1 MSKPTKR
8 KPPGSGGGGS
18 YEDAEPV
25 SGDAAPDNDKPPKA
39 RPQRDG
45 ADDVHSIAIRRWQA
59 GYERDRDNI
68 DDAYEDLEFLEGDQ
82 WPQDAV
88 TLRQNEKRPVQTF
101 NRMPQFVRQITGDMR
116 LAKPGIKVVPVDS
129 GSDREV
135 ARVRAGLIRYIEN
148 RSDAQA
154 AYYHGGD
161 QQVAAGIGHW
171 RVIKEYAG
179 DTTFNQELRIVAIED
194 GISVIW
200 DPDAVLPNK
209 EDAKYCFVPVDM
221 SHESFKEK
229 FPDAALADFE
239 DSAKAVSSGWYGT
252 DFVRVAEYW
261 VKKPSKRLLALMPDG
276 RIDDITDDA
285 SGKAERC
292 REDGARV
299 ETREGHTIC
308 RYLISF
314 AAILE
319 GPVEWPGRFIPIVRC
334 PGEETRIGRKTRRRG
349 IIRFAKDAQRAYNYG
364 RSTQTEITALQPK
377 SPFIGTE
384 ENFKDYQAFW
394 NLANVKAFPYLPYKP
409 DPRNNGLPP
418 QRVQPP
424 VSSHGVRE
432 TVLLAAEDMKGVIG
446 IYDAGLGAQSNE
458 ISGRAIMARDRQS
471 DVGSFV
477 YQDNWGRAI
486 RHTATIVNDLIPH
499 VYDVE
504 RTIRILGDDGKE
516 ELIDINKAVAGDG
529 MEDTERVLN
538 DVTVGVYDVVG
549 QTGPSFTTRREEAR
563 EGMTAFLQS
572 SPNAA
577 PLVLDLIAESQDW
590 PNADKIGKRM
600 EHLLPEPIR
609 QREAAERGEPLPPP
623 PVDPAQALSMQAA
636 AVRLQA
642 EQLQMQGELQKLQL
656 ENEARALDNERRKLE
671 LAAMVR
677 GGVGHPRSD

>member
-1 MSKPTKR
+1 MSKSAKR
-8 KPPGSGGGGS
+8 KPSGSDGGES
-18 YEDAEPV
+18 YGESDVA
-25 SGDAAPDNDKPPKA
+25 SDAAQQADVAATKSKPDKD
-39 RPQRDG
+39 
-45 ADDVHSIAIRRWQA
+45 DDVHRVAIRRWQA
-59 GYERDRDNI
+59 GYDRDRDNI

-82 WPQDAV
+82 WPADAV
-88 TLRQNEKRPVQTF
+88 TLRENEKRPVQTF

-116 LAKPGIKVVPVDS
+116 LARPSIRVVPVDS

-135 ARVRAGLIRYIEN
+135 ARIRAGLIRYIEN

-194 GISVIW
+194 GIAVIW

-209 EDAKYCFVPVDM
+209 EDATYCFVPVNM
-221 SHESFKEK
+221 SHDAFKEK

-239 DSAKAVSSGWYGT
+239 DSGGAVSSGWYGT

-261 VKKPSKRLLALMPDG
+261 VKKKVERLLALMPDG
-276 RIDDITDDA
+276 RIDDVTDDCA
-285 SGKAERC
+285 QADRY
-292 REDGARV
+292 REQGVRV
-299 ETREGHTIC
+299 EERESFTIC

-319 GPVEWPGRFIPIVRC
+319 GPVEWPGRYIPIVRC
-334 PGEETRIGRKTRRRG
+334 PGEETRIGRRTKRRG

-384 ENFKDYQAFW
+384 DNFKEYQAFW

-409 DPRNNGLPP
+409 DPRNNGVPP

-424 VSSHGVRE
+424 VSSQGVNE
-432 TVLLAAEDMKGVIG
+432 TVILAAEDMKGVIG
-446 IYDAGLGAQSNE
+446 IYNSALGAQSNE
-458 ISGRAIMARDRQS
+458 ISGRAIMARDRQG

-516 ELIDINKAVAGDG
+516 ELIAINKAVAGDG
-529 MEDTERVLN
+529 MEATERVLN
-538 DVTVGVYDVVG
+538 DVTIGAYDVVFRP
-549 QTGPSFTTRREEAR
+549 GPSFSSRREEAR
-563 EGMTAFLQS
+563 EGMMAFLQS

-590 PNADKIGKRM
+590 PNADKIGKRL
-600 EHLLPEPIR
+600 EHLLPDPIR
-609 QREAAERGEPLPPP
+609 AREAAERGEPLPQPP
-623 PVDPAQALSMQAA
+623 PDPLQVLSMQAA
-636 AVRLQA
+636 AVKLQA
-642 EQLQMQGELQKLQL
+642 EQLQMQGELQKLKL
-656 ENEARALDNERRKLE
+656 ENEARVLDNERRKLE
-671 LAAMVR
+671 LAALVR
-677 GGVGHPRSD
+677 GG

>member
-1 MSKPTKR
+1 MTKSAKR
-8 KPPGSGGGGS
+8 KASGSGGGARYG
-18 YEDAEPV
+18 ENDASE
-25 SGDAAPDNDKPPKA
+25 AAPQTGAVPEAMPRDEKEKP
-39 RPQRDG
+39 RDDAG
-45 ADDVHSIAIRRWQA
+45 EVHRIALRRWQA
-59 GYERDRDNI
+59 GYDRDRDNI
-68 DDAYEDLEFLEGDQ
+68 DDAYEDLAFLEGDQ
-82 WPQDAV
+82 WPADAV
-88 TLRQNEKRPVQTF
+88 TLRETEKRPVQTF

-116 LAKPGIKVVPVDS
+116 LARPSIKVVPVDS
-129 GSDREV
+129 GSDQEV

-194 GISVIW
+194 GIAVIW

-209 EDAKYCFVPVDM
+209 EDATYCFVPVNM
-221 SHESFKEK
+221 SHDAFREK
-229 FPDAALADFE
+229 FPDAALADFA
-239 DSAKAVSSGWYGT
+239 DRAGAMSSGWYGT

-261 VKKPSKRLLALMPDG
+261 VKKPVKRMLALTPDG
-276 RIDDITDDA
+276 RIDDVTDDEE
-285 SGKAERC
+285 KAR
-292 REDGARV
+292 RYRDDGVRV
-299 ETREGHTIC
+299 EQRESFRIC
-308 RYLISF
+308 RYLMSF

-319 GPVEWPGRFIPIVRC
+319 GPVEWPGRYIPIVRC

-384 ENFKDYQAFW
+384 DNFKEYQAFW

-409 DPRNNGLPP
+409 DPRNNGVPP

-424 VSSHGVRE
+424 VSSQGVNE
-432 TVLLAAEDMKGVIG
+432 TVRLAAEDMKGVIG
-446 IYDAGLGAQSNE
+446 IYDAALGAQSNE
-458 ISGRAIMARDRQS
+458 VSGRAIMARDRQG
-471 DVGSFV
+471 DVGAFV

-504 RTIRILGDDGKE
+504 RTIRILGEDGKE
-516 ELIDINKAVAGDG
+516 ELIAINKAVAGDG
-529 MEDTERVLN
+529 LQATERVLN
-538 DVTVGVYDVVG
+538 DVTAGAYDVVSR
-549 QTGPSFTTRREEAR
+549 TGPSFTTRREEAR

-572 SPNAA
+572 SPSAA

-590 PNADKIGKRM
+590 PNADKIGKRL
-600 EHLLPEPIR
+600 EHLLPDPIR
-609 QREAAERGEPLPPP
+609 AREAAERGEPLAPSPP
-623 PVDPAQALSMQAA
+623 DPAQAVAMQAA
-636 AVRLQA
+636 AMRLQA
-642 EQLQMQGELQKLQL
+642 ELQQLAL
-656 ENEARALDNERRKLE
+656 ENEGRALDNERRRLE

-677 GGVGHPRSD
+677 GG

>member
-1 MSKPTKR
+1 MSKSTKR
-8 KPPGSGGGGS
+8 KPSGSDGGDS
-18 YEDAEPV
+18 
-25 SGDAAPDNDKPPKA
+25 DAAQTNIAPDKA
-39 RPQRDG
+39 SPR
-45 ADDVHSIAIRRWQA
+45 ADDDTHRIAIRRWQA
-59 GYERDRDNI
+59 GYDRDRENI

-82 WPQDAV
+82 WPADAV
-88 TLRQNEKRPVQTF
+88 TLRENEKRPVQTF

-116 LAKPGIKVVPVDS
+116 LARPSIRVVPVDS
-129 GSDREV
+129 GSDKEV
-135 ARVRAGLIRYIEN
+135 ARIRAGLIRYVEN

-171 RVIKEYAG
+171 RVVKEYAG
-179 DTTFNQELRIVAIED
+179 DATFDQELRIVAIED
-194 GISVIW
+194 GIAVIW

-221 SHESFKEK
+221 SHDAFKEK
-229 FPDAALADFE
+229 FPGAALADFE
-239 DSAKAVSSGWYGT
+239 DSARAVSAGWYGA

-261 VKKPSKRLLALMPDG
+261 VKNPVKRQLALLPDG
-276 RIDDITDDA
+276 RLDDVSDEPA
-285 SGKAERC
+285 KADRYRAENV
-292 REDGARV
+292 RV
-299 ETREGHTIC
+299 EERESFQIC

-319 GPVEWPGRFIPIVRC
+319 GPVEWPGRYIPIVRC
-334 PGEETRIGRKTRRRG
+334 PGEETRIGRKTKRRG

-364 RSTQTEITALQPK
+364 RSTQIEITALQPK

-384 ENFKDYQAFW
+384 DNFKEYQAYW

-418 QRVQPP
+418 QRVAPP
-424 VSSHGVRE
+424 VSSQGVNE
-432 TVLLAAEDMKGVIG
+432 TVMLAAEDMKGVIG
-446 IYDAGLGAQSNE
+446 IYDSALGAQSNE
-458 ISGRAIMARDRQS
+458 VSGRAIMARDRQG

-516 ELIDINKAVAGDG
+516 ELIAINKAVAGDG
-529 MEDTERVLN
+529 LEATERVLN
-538 DVTVGVYDVVG
+538 DVTIGAYDVVFRP
-549 QTGPSFTTRREEAR
+549 GPSFSSRREEAR
-563 EGMTAFLQS
+563 EGMMAFLQS

-590 PNADKIGKRM
+590 PNADKIGKRL
-600 EHLLPEPIR
+600 EHLLPDPIR
-609 QREAAERGEPLPPP
+609 TREAAERGEPLPQP
-623 PVDPAQALSMQAA
+623 PVDPAQALAAQAA

-642 EQLQMQGELQKLQL
+642 ELQKLKL
-656 ENEARALDNERRKLE
+656 ENEGRALDNERRKLE
-671 LAAMVR
+671 LAALVR
-677 GGVGHPRSD
+677 GGAPRP

>member
-1 MSKPTKR
+1 MSKSKR
-8 KPPGSGGGGS
+8 KPPKSGGAES
-18 YEDAEPV
+18 YGESEPI
-25 SGDAAPDNDKPPKA
+25 SGDSAHQSDAAPEKA
-39 RPQRDG
+39 KRDE
-45 ADDVHSIAIRRWQA
+45 ADEMHRTAIRRWQA
-59 GYERDRDNI
+59 GYDRDRENI

-82 WPQDAV
+82 WPADAV
-88 TLRQNEKRPVQTF
+88 TLRQTEKRPVQTF

-116 LAKPGIKVVPVDS
+116 LARPSIKVVPVDS
-129 GSDREV
+129 GSDKEI
-135 ARVRAGLIRYIEN
+135 ARIRAGLIRYIEN

-179 DTTFNQELRIVAIED
+179 DTTFNQELRIVAIDD

-200 DPDAVLPNK
+200 DPDAILPNK

-221 SHESFKEK
+221 SHEAFKEK
-229 FPDAALADFE
+229 FPDAAIADFE
-239 DSAKAVSSGWYGT
+239 DSAGAVSSGWYGS

-261 VKKPSKRLLALMPDG
+261 VKTPAKRLLALMPDG
-276 RIDDITDDA
+276 RIDDITDDDCA
-285 SGKAERC
+285 KAERY
-292 REDGARV
+292 RAEGARV
-299 ETREGHTIC
+299 EERESVTIC

-319 GPVEWPGRFIPIVRC
+319 GPVEWPGRYIPIVRC

-384 ENFKDYQAFW
+384 DNFKDYQAFW

-409 DPRNNGLPP
+409 DPRNSGVPP
-418 QRVQPP
+418 QRVAPP
-424 VSSHGVRE
+424 VSSQGVNE

-446 IYDAGLGAQSNE
+446 IYDSGLGAQSNE
-458 ISGRAIMARDRQS
+458 ISGRAIMARDRQG
-471 DVGSFV
+471 DIGSFV

-516 ELIDINKAVAGDG
+516 ELIAINKAVAGDG
-529 MEDTERVLN
+529 REETERVLN
-538 DVTVGVYDVVG
+538 DVTIGAYDVVFRP
-549 QTGPSFTTRREEAR
+549 GPSFSSRREEAR
-563 EGMTAFLQS
+563 EGMMAFLQS

-577 PLVLDLIAESQDW
+577 TLVLDLIAESQDW
-590 PNADKIGKRM
+590 PNADKIGKRL
-600 EHLLPEPIR
+600 EHLLPDPIR
-609 QREAAERGEPLPPP
+609 AREAAERGEPLPPVP
-623 PVDPAQALSMQAA
+623 PDPVQVLSMQAA

-642 EQLQMQGELQKLQL
+642 EQLQMQGELQKLKL

-671 LAAMVR
+671 LAAIVR
-677 GGVGHPRSD
+677 GG

>member
-1 MSKPTKR
+1 MSKSTKR
-8 KPPGSGGGGS
+8 KSQRPDVGGGYG
-18 YEDAEPV
+18 ETADTTGTATQ
-25 SGDAAPDNDKPPKA
+25 APEKGKLDKNDDIH
-39 RPQRDG
+39 RT
-45 ADDVHSIAIRRWQA
+45 AIRRWQA
-59 GYERDRDNI
+59 GYDRDRDNI

-82 WPQDAV
+82 WPKDAV
-88 TLRQNEKRPVQTF
+88 TLRENEKRPVQTF

-116 LAKPGIKVVPVDS
+116 LARPSIRVVPVDS
-129 GSDREV
+129 GSDKEI
-135 ARVRAGLIRYIEN
+135 ARIRAGLIRYIEN

-161 QQVAAGIGHW
+161 QQVAAGVGHW

-221 SHESFKEK
+221 SHDTFKEK

-239 DSAKAVSSGWYGT
+239 DNAKAISSGWYGT
-252 DFVRVAEYW
+252 DFIRVAEYW
-261 VKKPSKRLLALMPDG
+261 VKKPATRLLALMPDG
-276 RIDDITDDA
+276 RIDDVTDDRD
-285 SGKAERC
+285 KAERY
-292 REDGARV
+292 RKDGVRV
-299 ETREGHTIC
+299 EERESFTIC

-319 GPVEWPGRFIPIVRC
+319 GPVEWPGRYIPIVRC
-334 PGEETRIGRKTRRRG
+334 PGEETRIGRKTKRRG

-384 ENFKDYQAFW
+384 DNFKDYQAFW

-409 DPRNNGLPP
+409 DPRNSGIAP
-418 QRVQPP
+418 QRVAPP
-424 VSSHGVRE
+424 VSSQGVNE

-446 IYDAGLGAQSNE
+446 IYDSALGAQSNE
-458 ISGRAIMARDRQS
+458 VSGRAIMARDRQG
-471 DVGSFV
+471 DIGAFV

-516 ELIDINKAVAGDG
+516 ELIAINKAVAGDG
-529 MEDTERVLN
+529 LEETERVLN
-538 DVTVGVYDVVG
+538 DVTIGAYDVVFRP
-549 QTGPSFTTRREEAR
+549 GPSFSSRREEAR
-563 EGMTAFLQS
+563 EGMMAFLQS

-577 PLVLDLIAESQDW
+577 PLIIDLIAESQDW
-590 PNADKIGKRM
+590 PNADKIGKRL
-600 EHLLPEPIR
+600 EHLLPDPIR
-609 QREAAERGEPLPPP
+609 AREAAERGEPLAPPSP
-623 PVDPAQALSMQAA
+623 DPAQAAAMQAA
-636 AVRLQA
+636 AMRLQA
-642 EQLQMQGELQKLQL
+642 ELQQLQL
-656 ENEARALDNERRKLE
+656 ENEGKALDNEKRKLE
-671 LAAMVR
+671 LAAMAR
-677 GGVGHPRSD
+677 GGSAAR